1 MQAGEDEAEFTKL
14 ATAHKAAFPEFKGNA
29 QLDMKLKAMESA
41 KTIKEKGMAWAQ
53 YFDGLGWKN
62 KFGQQWGISS
72 IPTMWLVDKKG
83 MVVDTNGRADL
94 ETKVAKLLA
103 E

>member
-1 MQAGEDEAEFTKL
+1 MKRNSQSQEKL
-14 ATAHKAAFPEFKGNA
+14 
-29 QLDMKLKAMESA
+29 DAM
-41 KTIKEKGMAWAQ
+41 TKEKGPAWAQ